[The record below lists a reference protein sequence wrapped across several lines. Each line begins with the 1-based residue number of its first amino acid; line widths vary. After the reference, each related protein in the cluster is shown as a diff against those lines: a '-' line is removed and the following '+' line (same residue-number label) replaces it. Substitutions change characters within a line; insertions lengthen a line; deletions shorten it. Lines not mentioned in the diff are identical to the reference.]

1 MKKTV
6 EKSVPAK
13 RIGFLRLVR
22 NIVLG
27 GLASVV
33 LIGFLLAATYVYWV
47 TRDLPSYDTLAHY
60 EPPITSR
67 VYAGNGTL
75 IGEYARE
82 RRLFVPIGQMP
93 PQLKEA
99 FLSAEDKNFYSHPGV
114 DVFGIVRAGINDI
127 RNSDRRPQGASTI
140 TQQVARNFLLSS
152 ELKFSRK
159 IREMVLAMRIDNA
172 FSKDQI
178 LELYLNEIFL
188 GENSYGVAA
197 AATNY
202 FGKSLDELSLAQ
214 AAFLAALPKGPAN
227 YSPTRHKEAAIG
239 RRNYVLDQMYE
250 NGYITR
256 DQMKAADAEDLVTYN
271 RPFGA
276 VVADVDYFVEEVRR
290 TLYEKYGEKAL
301 YDGGLQVRTTLDPRL
316 QDIAVRSLR
325 AGLLAYDRRHGFR
338 TPLKHLDLKGDWMP
352 QLKAI
357 PSDKSGVPS
366 WRVAALTEI
375 KDDATLMLQDGGTG
389 KIPAA
394 ELAWTRGRL
403 KAGDVIYV
411 EPMSGEGVAPGTY
424 TVREVPQVNGAI
436 VAIDPFT
443 GHIVALSGGFSY
455 RSSQFDRA
463 MQAMRQPG
471 STFKPFVYATALD
484 QGYTPVTKVLDAPF
498 AAPQGPGLPLWTP
511 ENYEAGEYL
520 GPTTLRRGVELSRN
534 LMTARLAH
542 TIGMEPIAAT
552 VERMGVYNKL
562 PLYLANS
569 LGSEVT
575 TLLRLTTGYAE
586 FVNGGRKLEATLIDR
601 VQDRHGKTVYRFDKR
616 TCAECTQIE
625 WKGQEEPLL
634 DENRQQVL
642 DPRTAFQMVSIL
654 EGVVQRGTGAAIKA
668 VGKPLAGKTGT
679 SSDFRDAWFIGFSP
693 DLALGVFVG
702 KDNFQTLGNGEQG
715 ALAAAPIFRDF
726 MKEALADQP
735 GTRWCSWV
743 PRGRSSK
750 PSSPAPSPV
759 RITPLRISTIRAW
772 LFRPPHPRPMGRGR
786 QRLPRRRLRD
796 HRRPS
801 PPSAPAPAGCIRR
814 QPVFSNRRVIAGPS
828 LRRRGPGEVFMEAGT
843 RPAMRITQDC
853 VKANSS
859 SRRDSS
865 GANGCYFGRGAVLSL
880 WRALPWQAWP

>member
-1 MKKTV
+1 MTKPV
-6 EKSVPAK
+6 RKSVPAK
-13 RIGFLRLVR
+13 RSVAKTIR

-33 LIGFLLAATYVYWV
+33 LTGFLLAATYVFWV
-47 TRDLPSYDTLAHY
+47 TRDLPSYDMLAHY
-60 EPPITSR
+60 EPPVTSR

-82 RRLFVPIGQMP
+82 RRLFMPIGQVP

-114 DVFGIVRAGINDI
+114 DVFGILRAGINDI

-202 FGKSLDELSLAQ
+202 FGKSLDELSLSQ

-227 YSPTRHKEAAIG
+227 YSPRRHKDAAIA
-239 RRNYVLDQMYE
+239 RRNYVLGQMYE
-250 NGYITR
+250 NSYITR
-256 DQMKAADAEDLVTYN
+256 EEMKTAAAEDLVTYS

-290 TLYEKYGEKAL
+290 SLYGKYGEKAL

-338 TPLKHLDLKGDWMP
+338 TPLKHVDPKSDWMTA
-352 QLKAI
+352 LKAM
-357 PSDKSGVPS
+357 PNKSGVPT

-375 KDDATLMLQDGGTG
+375 KESGAHLTLQDGGSGT
-389 KIPAA
+389 IPAT

-403 KAGDVIYV
+403 KAGDIIYV
-411 EPMSGEGVAPGTY
+411 ESMSGEGVAPGSY
-424 TVREVPQVNGAI
+424 MVREVPQANGAI

-443 GHIVALSGGFSY
+443 GHVVALSGGFSY
-455 RSSQFDRA
+455 GSSQFDRA

-471 STFKPFVYATALD
+471 STFKPFVYASALD
-484 QGYTPVTKVLDAPF
+484 QGYTPITKVLDAPF

-542 TIGMEPIAAT
+542 TIGMDSIATT

-562 PLYLANS
+562 PHYLANS

-616 TCAECTQIE
+616 TCADCSQAE

-634 DENRQQVL
+634 DENREQVL

-654 EGVVQRGTGAAIKA
+654 EGVVQRGTGASIRA

-679 SSDFRDAWFIGFSP
+679 SSDYRDAWFIGFSP
-693 DLALGVFVG
+693 DLALGVFIG

-735 GTRWCSWV
+735 ATPFRTPQGIVQVPINPFSGAVVDFGT
-743 PRGRSSK
+743 
-750 PSSPAPSPV
+750 
-759 RITPLRISTIRAW
+759 
-772 LFRPPHPRPMGRGR
+772 
-786 QRLPRRRLRD
+786 
-796 HRRPS
+796 
-801 PPSAPAPAGCIRR
+801 
-814 QPVFSNRRVIAGPS
+814 
-828 LRRRGPGEVFMEAGT
+828 PGAIMEAFKPGT
-843 RPAMRITQDC
+843 EPGSNYAVSDIEDPGVAVPTVASASAGEGQGATPA
-853 VKANSS
+853 AASA
-859 SRRDSS
+859 S
-865 GANGCYFGRGAVLSL
+865 GPPPAVTTIGTGTGGLY
-880 WRALPWQAWP
+880 

>member
-1 MKKTV
+1 MKKPV
-6 EKSVPAK
+6 QDGVAVKRSVLKTA
-13 RIGFLRLVR
+13 R

-27 GLASVV
+27 GLAGVV
-33 LIGFLLAATYVYWV
+33 LIGFLLTATYVFWV
-47 TRDLPSYDTLAHY
+47 TRDLPSYDMLAHY

-82 RRLFVPIGQMP
+82 RRLFVPIGQLP

-114 DVFGIVRAGINDI
+114 DVFGILRAGINDI
-127 RNSDRRPQGASTI
+127 RNSDKRPQGASTI

-202 FGKSLDELSLAQ
+202 FGKSLDELSLSQ
-214 AAFLAALPKGPAN
+214 TAFLAALPKGPAN
-227 YSPTRHKEAAIG
+227 YSPTRHKEAAIA
-239 RRNYVLDQMYE
+239 RRNYVLEQMYD
-250 NGYITR
+250 NRYITR
-256 DQMKAADAEDLVTYN
+256 DLMKTAEAEDLITYN

-290 TLYEKYGEKAL
+290 TLYEQYGEKAL
-301 YDGGLQVRTTLDPRL
+301 YDGGLQVRSTLDPRL

-338 TPLKHLDLKGDWMP
+338 GPLKHVELKGDWAAA
-352 QLKAI
+352 LKAV
-357 PSDKSGVPS
+357 PNKSGVPT
-366 WRVAALTEI
+366 WRVAALTEL
-375 KDDATLMLQDGGTG
+375 KDSANATLMLQDGGIGT
-389 KIPAA
+389 IPVA
-394 ELAWTRGRL
+394 ELTWARGRV
-403 KAGDVIYV
+403 KAGDIVYV
-411 EPMSGEGVAPGTY
+411 EPMSGEGVAPGSY
-424 TVREVPQVNGAI
+424 TLREVPLVNGAI

-443 GHIVALSGGFSY
+443 GHVLALSGGFSY
-455 RSSQFDRA
+455 GSSQFDRA
-463 MQAMRQPG
+463 MQALRQPG

-484 QGYTPVTKVLDAPF
+484 QGYTPISKVLDAPF

-542 TIGMEPIAAT
+542 TIGMDSIAAT
-552 VERMGVYNKL
+552 AERMGVYNKL
-562 PLYLANS
+562 PHYLANS

-616 TCAECTQIE
+616 NCADCNQVQ

-642 DPRTAFQMVSIL
+642 DPRTAYQIVSIL
-654 EGVVQRGTGAAIKA
+654 EGVVQRGTGVVIRA

-679 SSDFRDAWFIGFSP
+679 SSDFRDAWFVGFSP

-702 KDNFQTLGNGEQG
+702 KDNFQSLGNGEQG

-735 GTRWCSWV
+735 GTPFRTPQGIVQV
-743 PRGRSSK
+743 PINPFTGAVVQQGTPGSILEAFK
-750 PSSPAPSPV
+750 PGTEPGSNYTADIEDPGVAPPGVTAQAGEGQGSAIPAPPTSSPPMP
-759 RITPLRISTIRAW
+759 TTIST
-772 LFRPPHPRPMGRGR
+772 
-786 QRLPRRRLRD
+786 
-796 HRRPS
+796 
-801 PPSAPAPAGCIRR
+801 
-814 QPVFSNRRVIAGPS
+814 
-828 LRRRGPGEVFMEAGT
+828 GT
-843 RPAMRITQDC
+843 
-853 VKANSS
+853 
-859 SRRDSS
+859 
-865 GANGCYFGRGAVLSL
+865 GGLY
-880 WRALPWQAWP
+880 